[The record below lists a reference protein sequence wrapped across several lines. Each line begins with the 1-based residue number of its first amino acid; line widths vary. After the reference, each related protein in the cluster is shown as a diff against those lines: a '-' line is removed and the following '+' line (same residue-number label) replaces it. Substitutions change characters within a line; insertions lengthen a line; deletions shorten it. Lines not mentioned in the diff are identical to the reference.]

1 MDEEE
6 NEQSSD
12 SMSFDEQEEL
22 MSKGK
27 KRVKQAVCAE
37 RRAVMKDLSNL
48 KEESSETKTKSGK
61 PDKPWTYKDESGKEI
76 EPTLF

>member
-27 KRVKQAVCAE
+27 KHVRKAVCAE
-37 RRAVMKDLSNL
+37 RHAVLKDMMNL
-48 KEESSETKTKSGK
+48 KEESCETKTKIGK
-61 PDKPWTYKDESGKEI
+61 VDKPWTYKDESGKNI
-76 EPTLF
+76 